1 RDILVSTQAD
11 NRGRVEIQ
19 GLIGPLTN
27 QLTIRTDLSGDPTF
41 QELLAR
47 VREAVLGAYAHQ
59 DVPFEKLGGELNS
72 LWDENRSP
80 QIRAKLVYL
89 PAARQTFRAAGL
101 SFELLRSR
109 PMGLADEA
117 DLLLN
122 IVGSGQNLLCEMD
135 YNANLFNSATIE
147 QMLRHFQTLASQIA
161 TSPEMKL

>member
-1 RDILVSTQAD
+1 
-11 NRGRVEIQ
+11 
-19 GLIGPLTN
+19 
-27 QLTIRTDLSGDPTF
+27 
-41 QELLAR
+41 
-47 VREAVLGAYAHQ
+47 
-59 DVPFEKLGGELNS
+59 
-72 LWDENRSP
+72 
-80 QIRAKLVYL
+80 
-89 PAARQTFRAAGL
+89 GL

-161 TSPEMKL
+161 TSPEMKLGELTEVLAETDRKRMLEEERVLEQTSLKTLKGTRRKSVSGRKAEAG